1 MFGGFGGFGGG
12 GGDKNNQPPAGFGG
26 FGGFGGF
33 PGMDAN
39 VNMTTK
45 TSSTG
50 GCPFGF
56 SSSTTGSM
64 PGGHI
69 DPAKKSKDMQDKYKY
84 REEKLPTYTALVD
97 ILELKGEDVS
107 RFGIFMQILNFRLNF
122 FLLFI
127 CR

>member
-12 GGDKNNQPPAGFGG
+12 SGDKNNQPPGG

-45 TSSTG
+45 TTTTKTSSTG

-56 SSSTTGSM
+56 SGAPAGGM
-64 PGGHI
+64 PGGQE
-69 DPAKKSKDMQDKYKY
+69 DPAKKSQELQDKYKY
-84 REEKLPTYTALVD
+84 REEKLPGYTALVD

-107 RFGIFMQILNFRLNF
+107 GFGIFRFKLKLYPTYS
-122 FLLFI
+122 
-127 CR
+127 